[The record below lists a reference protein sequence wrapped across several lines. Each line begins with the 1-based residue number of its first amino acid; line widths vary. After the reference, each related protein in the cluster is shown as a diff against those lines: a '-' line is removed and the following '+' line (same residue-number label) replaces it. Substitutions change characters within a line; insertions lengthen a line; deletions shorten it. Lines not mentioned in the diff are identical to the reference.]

1 MAKYCIANIFVLLG
15 LARLA
20 SGLAWPALLWVCLC
34 PLSLTPS
41 LPLCRLCFPLDLFNF
56 LFLLLLFCSALFRR
70 LCQSQSC
77 EAHLTNELCSCF
89 KLLPPTA
96 PSLPLSLSL
105 AHTMAIKCVNFLAD
119 NRFYFWHGAWHNPKW
134 LQPCGMYVKR
144 LSVCVCC
151 QCVCVCV
158 SVWNGIVFIIIVRCS
173 PWGSKLGGS
182 SSSSSCVGHEI
193 TTDQFEVN

>member
-1 MAKYCIANIFVLLG
+1 MCCLAWLG
-15 LARLA
+15 LLR
-20 SGLAWPALLWVCLC
+20 AWPGLLCSGSVSV
-34 PLSLTPS
+34 PPISLSPS
-41 LPLCRLCFPLDLFNF
+41 LPLCLLCVPLDLFNF

-89 KLLPPTA
+89 KLLPPTF
-96 PSLPLSLSL
+96 PLSLLSL

-144 LSVCVCC
+144 LSVCVASVCAP
-151 QCVCVCV
+151 VCVCV

-182 SSSSSCVGHEI
+182 SSSSSCVGDEI